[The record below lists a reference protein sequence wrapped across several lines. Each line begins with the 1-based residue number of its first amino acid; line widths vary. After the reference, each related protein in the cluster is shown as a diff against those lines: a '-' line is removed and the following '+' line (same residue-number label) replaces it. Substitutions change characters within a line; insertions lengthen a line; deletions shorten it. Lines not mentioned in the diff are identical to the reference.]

1 MYSYTGPVDVGS
13 SNAKPPSSDSHPVM
27 RRHFPVVRCPQL
39 HRCEGP
45 EMRYIAPNS
54 NDGIQEP
61 LRKSGDHRAESQQP
75 SETGHVQLTGI
86 PLQTGFAVL
95 YSFHGTWLIQACRLH
110 IRTPGPLGTKTSA
123 TIVWQCDAVFV

>member
-1 MYSYTGPVDVGS
+1 
-13 SNAKPPSSDSHPVM
+13 M
-27 RRHFPVVRCPQL
+27 RRHFSAVRCPQL

-45 EMRYIAPNS
+45 ETRYIVQNSNGGTREPLRKSGDHRAESQQRGGPETRYILQNS

-61 LRKSGDHRAESQQP
+61 LRKSGDHRAESQQL

-95 YSFHGTWLIQACRLH
+95 FLPRYVADSSV
-110 IRTPGPLGTKTSA
+110 PSA
-123 TIVWQCDAVFV
+123 HTNTMPSRN